1 MGTCVTVIKL
11 IGFSSLGLL
20 SGSLTYLS
28 IQAIPDLITQLN
40 NQVSVSAASAT
51 SILDSIAQNL
61 TVSKISNV
69 LLTAISSGMFYLAY
83 KYSPPLEKHPYLI
96 YSGLGAPLAIAALY
110 VQGLSADG
118 AIAKR
123 STARTAKL
131 SRKNTV
137 AEPAAAEPAPPK
149 KDDEDA
155 LGKSYI
161 HVSDDS
167 LSNTLTPG
175 SSAPGSA
182 PGSPPSSAVEPT
194 TSTIEDEVE
203 DALSKKEYVH
213 DLETLKGAYTLALA
227 VAGAGAAVCT
237 IGLVGDYYFL

>member
-28 IQAIPDLITQLN
+28 IQAIPDLITRLN
-40 NQVSVSAASAT
+40 NQVSITAASAT
-51 SILDSIAQNL
+51 SILDSISQNL
-61 TVSKISNV
+61 TISKISNV

-110 VQGLSADG
+110 VQGSSADG

-123 STARTAKL
+123 STVRTAKL
-131 SRKNTV
+131 SKKNTV
-137 AEPAAAEPAPPK
+137 AEPAVAEPVAPK

-175 SSAPGSA
+175 SSAPGS
-182 PGSPPSSAVEPT
+182 PPSSAVEPT
-194 TSTIEDEVE
+194 TCTIEDEVA

-227 VAGAGAAVCT
+227 VAGAGAAICT